1 MKERPVKRN
10 ANTELDPEALQR
22 LSVGT
27 CNQQRNA
34 SRQDRWREAPKD
46 QGPALL
52 PAASQLRFDSLH
64 NKIQGLKSEI
74 VSLIGQDMAL
84 FQQLFALQEAILE
97 LKDELE
103 YCPSS
108 SESSP
113 YDSPCSTL
121 SSLSSSESG
130 SKCTKYKTARSSELR
145 AILARAREKAED
157 TGSHLGSERSS
168 GGGRQRPALQGI
180 DPRQKPYTSSDNSS
194 LGMGDDESD
203 GDAGTLLVGGGG
215 GGGGEVTPT
224 SFLRL
229 REVGSPSSS
238 ELKSES

>member
-1 MKERPVKRN
+1 MI
-10 ANTELDPEALQR
+10 PEAVYLYKRQ
-22 LSVGT
+22 SS
-27 CNQQRNA
+27 QRNA

-130 SKCTKYKTARSSELR
+130 SKCTKHSASFVRQQISYPPIKFNRSRRIKARSPQHGCQDSY
-145 AILARAREKAED
+145 D
-157 TGSHLGSERSS
+157 S
-168 GGGRQRPALQGI
+168 GI
-180 DPRQKPYTSSDNSS
+180 HTSDH
-194 LGMGDDESD
+194 EIF
-203 GDAGTLLVGGGG
+203 V
-215 GGGGEVTPT
+215 
-224 SFLRL
+224 
-229 REVGSPSSS
+229 
-238 ELKSES
+238 